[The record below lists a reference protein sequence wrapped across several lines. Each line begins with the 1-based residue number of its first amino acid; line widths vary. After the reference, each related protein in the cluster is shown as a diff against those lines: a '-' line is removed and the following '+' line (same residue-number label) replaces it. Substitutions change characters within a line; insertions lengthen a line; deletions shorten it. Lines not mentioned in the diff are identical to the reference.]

1 MQLDF
6 TDAGGGWCLLSLSGD
21 ASMNSF
27 ALLSGDT
34 ASPLTPLT
42 TAALPSLPQK
52 GLALSW
58 LKL

>member
-6 TDAGGGWCLLSLSGD
+6 TDAGGGWCLLCLRED

-34 ASPLTPLT
+34 ASTLSSLT
-42 TAALPSLPQK
+42 TPALP
-52 GLALSW
+52 
-58 LKL
+58 